1 MKKVNAKTCCIV
13 AGATVGFFFYI
24 SSYCQTFVPFALIF
38 GIGGGSI
45 IGFLYMIPVAHCYK
59 YFPKKKG
66 TVSGIIVA
74 GSGFGT
80 FLFSIVALASINPQN
95 TPLVGD
101 YYGAEIALNVPIF
114 LRRLAV
120 ICTVAIIGGSFL
132 LLDLLP
138 GMDPYAEANKHE
150 EPKEERKK
158 SIVHLMDTEFLL
170 P

>member
-1 MKKVNAKTCCIV
+1 MGVLV
-13 AGATVGFFFYI
+13 YI
-24 SSYCQTFVPFALIF
+24 SSYIESFNTFALVF

-80 FLFSIVALASINPQN
+80 FLFSLVAVDSINPDN
-95 TPLVGD
+95 VPLAGD
-101 YYGAEIALNVPIF
+101 YYGPDIALNVPIF
-114 LRRLAV
+114 LRKLSL
-120 ICTVAIIGGSFL
+120 ICLVAICLGACM

-138 GMDPYAEANKHE
+138 GMDPYAEAHKQ
-150 EPKEERKK
+150 
-158 SIVHLMDTEFLL
+158 
-170 P
+170 